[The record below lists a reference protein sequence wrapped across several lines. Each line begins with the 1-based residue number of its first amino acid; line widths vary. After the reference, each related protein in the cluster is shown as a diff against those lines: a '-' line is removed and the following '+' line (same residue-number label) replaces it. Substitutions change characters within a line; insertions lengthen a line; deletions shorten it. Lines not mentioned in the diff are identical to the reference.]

1 MIENRRIL
9 SVDPGEKNIG
19 IGISDPSGSIA
30 RPLRVIN
37 HTNMVLDA
45 ATIAQIAH
53 ENEVILIIVGCP
65 TGPDGEDI
73 RQSRH
78 SQKLAEAIR
87 GQSSIS
93 VELWNENNS
102 TNAAKENLI
111 QMNVRV
117 SKRSG
122 HQDALAAA
130 VILQS
135 YLDVHQLG

>member
-37 HTNMVLDA
+37 HISMVVDA
-45 ATIAQIAH
+45 ATIAQIAN

-78 SQKLAEAIR
+78 SQKLAETIQ
-87 GQSSIS
+87 GQSSIP

-111 QMNVRV
+111 QMNVRI

-135 YLDVHQLG
+135 YLDVHQ